1 MARRRGPSRGGMGG
15 GMGGANMNQLMKQ
28 AQKMQKDMEE
38 AQAEVAAMEI
48 THTAGGG
55 MVTVKVNGEHKLVDL
70 QIEPDAVDPED
81 VEILQD
87 TIIAAINGA
96 MEKIEEASEERMA
109 QVSGGLGGAGGLGGL
124 PF

>member
-1 MARRRGPSRGGMGG
+1 MARRRGGPPRGGMGG

-28 AQKMQKDMEE
+28 AQKMQRDMEQ
-38 AQAEVAAMEI
+38 AQAE
-48 THTAGGG
+48 HTAGGG

-70 QIEPDAVDPED
+70 TIDPDAVDPED

-87 TIIAAINGA
+87 MIIAAINGA
-96 MEKIEEASEERMA
+96 MGQIEEASEERMS
-109 QVSGGLGGAGGLGGL
+109 QVSGGMGGLGGL

>member
-1 MARRRGPSRGGMGG
+1 MARRRGGPPRGGMGG

-28 AQKMQKDMEE
+28 AQKMQRDMEQ
-38 AQAEVAAMEI
+38 AQAEVAALEI
-48 THTAGGG
+48 EHTAGGG

-70 QIEPDAVDPED
+70 TIDPDAVDPED

-87 TIIAAINGA
+87 MIIAAINGA
-96 MEKIEEASEERMA
+96 MGQIEEASEERMS
-109 QVSGGLGGAGGLGGL
+109 QVSGGMGGLGGL

>member
-1 MARRRGPSRGGMGG
+1 MAKRKGPPRGGFGGGMGG
-15 GMGGANMNQLMKQ
+15 GNMNQLMKQ
-28 AQKMQKDMEE
+28 AQQMQRDMEA

-55 MVTVKVNGEHKLVDL
+55 MVTVKVNGEHKVVDL
-70 QIEPDAVDPED
+70 QIDPDAVDPDD

-87 TIIAAINGA
+87 MILAAVNAA
-96 MEKIEEASEERMA
+96 MEQIDEASEERMG
-109 QVSGGLGGAGGLGGL
+109 QVSGGLAGGLGGL